1 MIIELSI
8 SQKCSDFVCSIK
20 WEDIHYIV
28 REKSKYQFL
37 DWMGTLIA
45 GSSTREASI
54 IQEIIKN
61 QGGSPQAN
69 VAGLKQKTSVLNA
82 ALGNGYISHILEF
95 DDLHKKSISHPAA
108 PIDSAALSIAQSIN
122 ASGKDLL
129 LSIILGYEIML
140 RIGEAVTPSHYKIW
154 HTTATCGTFG
164 AAVAAGKLLN
174 LNQIELTNAL
184 GNAGTQAAGLWEFLV
199 NGAMS
204 KYLHTGKAAMNGV
217 LSSLLAKKGFTG
229 AIKILEGERGFFRAY
244 STEMHPEDK
253 FKNLGIFFKILETS
267 IKKYASCTHTHTTID
282 SVLSI
287 INTQHINTDQIIK
300 IKVYT
305 YDNAKMIAGFRN
317 PQTPIEAKF
326 SLAYC
331 VAAAICYGKVG
342 LDEFAPEKINNP
354 IIKRL
359 IKKVEI
365 NTKDDL
371 NNLHPEKWP
380 ARVEIYTSDDHIYK
394 AGFDYPK
401 GAPENPLSCEELQQ
415 RFIDFSTPTIG
426 PFKANN
432 LMEKILKIEEMV
444 NVNQLFSKK

>member
-1 MIIELSI
+1 MDLSI
-8 SQKCSDFVCSIK
+8 SQRCSNFVYSIN
-20 WEDIHYIV
+20 WGDIPEKV
-28 REKSKYQFL
+28 REQGKYYLL

-45 GSSTREASI
+45 GSSTKEASI
-54 IQEIIKN
+54 IQELISD
-61 QGGSPQAN
+61 QGGAPQAN
-69 VAGLKQKTSVLNA
+69 IMGLEQKTSVLNA
-82 ALGNGYISHILEF
+82 ALANGYISHILEI

-108 PIDSAALSIAQSIN
+108 PVDSAALSVAQSIN

-129 LSIILGYEIML
+129 LAIILGYEIML

-164 AAVAAGKLLN
+164 AAVAAGKLLK

-184 GNAGTQAAGLWEFLV
+184 GNAGTQAAGLWEFLA

-229 AIKILEGERGFFRAY
+229 AIKILEGERGFLKAY
-244 STEMHPEDK
+244 STEKHPEEK
-253 FKNLGIFFKILETS
+253 FKNLGKPFKILETS
-267 IKKYASCTHTHTTID
+267 IKNYASCTHTHTAID
-282 SVLSI
+282 SILSI
-287 INTQHINTDQIIK
+287 INDQRLNPGQINK
-300 IKVYT
+300 VKVYT

-326 SLAYC
+326 SLAFC
-331 VAAAICYGKVG
+331 VATAIYYGKVG
-342 LDEFAPEKINNP
+342 LEEFAPEKINNP
-354 IIKRL
+354 EIKKIIE
-359 IKKVEI
+359 KVEI
-365 NTKDDL
+365 SIKDDL
-371 NNLHPEKWP
+371 TKLHPEKWP
-380 ARVEIYTSDDHIYK
+380 ARVEIYTKDNCIHK
-394 AGFDYPK
+394 AGSDYPK

-415 RFIDFSTPTIG
+415 RFINFSTPTIG

-432 LMEKILKIEEMV
+432 LIEKILKIEEIV